1 MKKTNKEAMINFH
14 LFIKFGEKKYIKKLF
29 EEGELFLNTVDYYTK
44 QENKEIGD
52 SWEDVVWTEPITDF
66 KSRVNNTVI
75 TAPSGSLQIHEQNLS
90 QNLYC
95 LWSLDDNRAIDNM
108 NKEDNSLIIDTN
120 NYNDFVNDGQDCYV
134 VITNLEEFII
144 RIKKELDKRH
154 LKCNMGPVK
163 YFDERTYKGK
173 VDPFMK
179 RNKYEKQNE
188 FRIIVDN
195 KDNSPLKINIGN
207 MFDIAQY
214 FEENLEF
221 KMGFA
226 VNSEELQE

>member
-108 NKEDNSLIIDTN
+108 NKEDNSLIIDTS
-120 NYNDFVNDGQDCYV
+120 NYNGFVNDGQVCYV
-134 VITNLEEFII
+134 VITNLEAFID
-144 RIKKELDKRH
+144 RVKNELNKRNLKSKFGSVEYFREDKHVGVVHR
-154 LKCNMGPVK
+154 
-163 YFDERTYKGK
+163 
-173 VDPFMK
+173 FMK
-179 RNKYEKQNE
+179 RNKYKKQNE

-195 KDNSPLKINIGN
+195 KDNSPLKINIGS
-207 MFDIAQY
+207 MKDIAHY
-214 FEENLEF
+214 FEGNLEF
-221 KMGFA
+221 KMTFE
-226 VNSEELQE
+226 VNSEE